1 MKKLDS
7 SHVKIGDKVKV
18 ISGNQKGIIG
28 TINSILLKKSI
39 VYIEGISPRLKTK
52 KTPKEGEAQKIELQ
66 IPIHISNVM
75 LWDKDANLASRI
87 GYKFVENKKK
97 RYFKKSGNFL

>member
-28 TINSILLKKSI
+28 TINSILLN
-39 VYIEGISPRLKTK
+39 EP
-52 KTPKEGEAQKIELQ
+52 
-66 IPIHISNVM
+66 
-75 LWDKDANLASRI
+75 
-87 GYKFVENKKK
+87 
-97 RYFKKSGNFL
+97 